1 VTRSAIEATGIKIA
15 SAELLKESL
24 TEREVAIMNGLE
36 LLKGDHRKVQGLFK
50 QVRATENE
58 RQRKQLY
65 KKIKTEVET
74 HTYIEEKVL
83 YPTLKKYEEFRELA
97 FEAIEEHLQVKTL
110 LRDIDRLSDGSER
123 FEAKLMVLVENV
135 EHHIGKEESEMFT
148 QVERRFSEE
157 QLEELGLALEV
168 AKKEFGKAPR
178 AKAASSR

>member
-1 VTRSAIEATGIKIA
+1 
-15 SAELLKESL
+15 
-24 TEREVAIMNGLE
+24 MNGLE
-36 LLKGDHRKVQGLFK
+36 LLKEDHRKAQGLFK
-50 QVRATENE
+50 QVRVTENE
-58 RQRKQLY
+58 RQHKQLY

-83 YPTLKKYEEFRELA
+83 YPTLKKYEEFREMA

-135 EHHIGKEESEMFT
+135 EHHIEKEEGEMFT

-157 QLEELGLALEV
+157 QLEELGRALEA
-168 AKKEFGKAPR
+168 AKNEFGKKAR

>member
-1 VTRSAIEATGIKIA
+1 MTRSAIEATGIKIA
-15 SAELLKESL
+15 SAESLKDSL

-36 LLKGDHRKVQGLFK
+36 LLKEDHRKVQGLFK

-83 YPTLKKYEEFRELA
+83 YPTLKQYEEFREMA
-97 FEAIEEHLQVKTL
+97 FEAVEEHLQAKTL
-110 LRDIDRLSDGSER
+110 LRDIDRLTDGSER
-123 FEAKLMVLVENV
+123 FEAKLMVLMENV
-135 EHHIGKEESEMFT
+135 EHHIGKEEGVMFPE
-148 QVERRFSEE
+148 VERRFYE
-157 QLEELGLALEV
+157 EELEALGQALEV
-168 AKKEFGKAPR
+168 AKKEFGKKPR